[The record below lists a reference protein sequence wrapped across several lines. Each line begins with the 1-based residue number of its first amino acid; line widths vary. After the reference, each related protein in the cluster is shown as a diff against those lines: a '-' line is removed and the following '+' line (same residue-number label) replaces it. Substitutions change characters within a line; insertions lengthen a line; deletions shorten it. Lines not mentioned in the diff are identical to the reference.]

1 MTLDKARIFT
11 SGLTG
16 SGKHR
21 RPPSRRI
28 FPGASKRL
36 KQARARAGAARQAAP
51 VLPGESLTA
60 IEGLARLN
68 EHCDEMAAVAGLME
82 RCGEDPSAGQ
92 TARLGIWMSRK
103 VRDIQALAQAIWE
116 AL

>member
-1 MTLDKARIFT
+1 
-11 SGLTG
+11 
-16 SGKHR
+16 
-21 RPPSRRI
+21 
-28 FPGASKRL
+28 
-36 KQARARAGAARQAAP
+36 
-51 VLPGESLTA
+51 
-60 IEGLARLN
+60 
-68 EHCDEMAAVAGLME
+68 MAAVAGLME